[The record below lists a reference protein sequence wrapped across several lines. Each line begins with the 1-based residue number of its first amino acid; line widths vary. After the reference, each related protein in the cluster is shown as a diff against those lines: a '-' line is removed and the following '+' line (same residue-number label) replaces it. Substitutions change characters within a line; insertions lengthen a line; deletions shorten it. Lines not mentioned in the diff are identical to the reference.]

1 MIKVHK
7 PQSRQSYLLCYCRP
21 FGRLSL
27 SLSTHFGDVLN
38 QVRCVSENRIK
49 LPTVTSSSEE
59 SLIVPKDFS
68 LFRVITTPYQSLPTL
83 ANTNVNHMNLQYL
96 GPNRYYTAKARQ
108 CVFTRGSSFIRCG
121 RDLAAPH
128 SSKVSESAWY

>member
-1 MIKVHK
+1 MMECIFRLGEEEKEIRVSKQADLNNNNSLEITTIIIIIMIKVHK

-21 FGRLSL
+21 FGRL

-59 SLIVPKDFS
+59 SLFVMKDFS
-68 LFRVITTPYQSLPTL
+68 LVRVIATPY
-83 ANTNVNHMNLQYL
+83 
-96 GPNRYYTAKARQ
+96 
-108 CVFTRGSSFIRCG
+108 
-121 RDLAAPH
+121 
-128 SSKVSESAWY
+128 